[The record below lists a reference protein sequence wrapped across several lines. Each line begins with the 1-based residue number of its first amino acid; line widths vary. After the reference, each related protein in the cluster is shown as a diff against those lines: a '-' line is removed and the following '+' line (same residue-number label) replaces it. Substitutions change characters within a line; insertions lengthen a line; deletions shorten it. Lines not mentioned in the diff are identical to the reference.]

1 MTLKQTL
8 EAFEALDSA
17 RACGRTVVEL
27 LARYPAVSVS
37 VEEVRGGKGKTD
49 FVKVVIAGTQGRLQG
64 GTARTLGI
72 VGRLGGL
79 GARPRRIG
87 LVSDGEGAVAAVAIA
102 LKLARMQAEGDPLP
116 GDVIISTHI
125 CPDAPT
131 RPHQPVEFMDSPI
144 SMEEMNAREV
154 FPEMDA
160 LLSIDTTKGNRI
172 LNHRGFAIS
181 PTVKEGYILRVADD
195 LVRIM
200 ETTTGRPAVTF
211 PITMQ
216 DITPYGNDIYH
227 LNSILQP
234 SIATDAPGVGVA
246 ISAETVVPGSAT
258 VASHEIG
265 IAAAVV
271 LVTRLSDGSSVQL
284 SAQKVHCALQGRL
297 DALEADGCNIV
308 LLLCTGAFEG
318 LRLSR
323 GFLLEP
329 DRIIPAAVAGLIRD
343 RQLGIIVPVASQ
355 ITSESGKLKALQRPP
370 ILSASSPYTD
380 TLDVVAAD
388 GVSLARRRAQA
399 LLLDL

>member
-72 VGRLGGL
+72 VGKLGGL

-87 LVSDGEGAVAAVAIA
+87 LVSDGDGAVAAVAIA

-144 SMEEMNAREV
+144 SMAEMNAREV

-234 SIATDAPGVGVA
+234 SIATDAPVVGVA

-258 VASHEIG
+258 GASHEID
-265 IAAAVV
+265 IAAAVKFAV
-271 LVTRLSDGSSVQL
+271 EVVKEFGRATAEFYDAKEFARLNELYGSM
-284 SAQKVHCALQGRL
+284 HRL
-297 DALEADGCNIV
+297 
-308 LLLCTGAFEG
+308 
-318 LRLSR
+318 RH
-323 GFLLEP
+323 
-329 DRIIPAAVAGLIRD
+329 
-343 RQLGIIVPVASQ
+343 
-355 ITSESGKLKALQRPP
+355 
-370 ILSASSPYTD
+370 
-380 TLDVVAAD
+380 
-388 GVSLARRRAQA
+388 RAPRA
-399 LLLDL
+399 E